1 MAEYTFTTQNFEE
14 EVLNSK
20 IPVLIDFM
28 ADWCGPCKMM
38 APMIDEFAKEYDGE
52 LKVGKINVDE
62 QPEIAQK
69 YGVMS
74 IPMFAFIKD
83 GEMVD
88 SAVGAQTKAK
98 LQSMIDKVVS

>member
-1 MAEYTFTTQNFEE
+1 MAEYTFTKENFEA
-14 EVLNSK
+14 EVLASK
-20 IPVLIDFM
+20 TPVLIDFM

-38 APMIDEFAKEYDGE
+38 APMIDEFAKEYEGE

-83 GEMVD
+83 GEVVD
-88 SAVGAQTKAK
+88 QVVGSQSKAK
-98 LQSMIDKVVS
+98 LQSMIDKIVS

>member
-1 MAEYTFTTQNFEE
+1 MAEYTFTTPNFEE

-20 IPVLIDFM
+20 MPVLIDFM

-38 APMIDEFAKEYDGE
+38 APMIEEFAKEYDGE

-83 GEMVD
+83 GELVD

-98 LQSMIDKVVS
+98 FQSMIDKVVS

>member
-1 MAEYTFTTQNFEE
+1 MAEYTFTKKEFFEE
-14 EVLNSK
+14 IENLRGTVF
-20 IPVLIDFM
+20 IDCY
-28 ADWCGPCKMM
+28 APWCGPCKMM

-83 GEMVD
+83 GELVD
-88 SAVGAQTKAK
+88 SAVGAQSKAK
-98 LQSMIDKVVS
+98 LQGMIDKVLA